1 MRIEKHME
9 KTLGLLVIDA
19 QGGGIGRQ
27 LISSILQ
34 ALPDTEITAVGT
46 NSAAT
51 SAMLKAGAHRAATG
65 ENAVIVASRSADV
78 IMGPIGIVI
87 ADSMLGEI
95 TPAMAAAV
103 GQSPA
108 ARILIPFDRCTNI
121 VAGVPDMSAA
131 MLIKSA
137 VSALL
142 RFAQAS

>member
-131 MLIKSA
+131 MLIKCA

-142 RFAQAS
+142 GFAQAS

>member
-1 MRIEKHME
+1 MKGPL
-9 KTLGLLVIDA
+9 KLLVIDA

-27 LISSILQ
+27 LISNVLQ
-34 ALPDTEITAVGT
+34 VMPDIEITAVGT

-65 ENAVIVASRSADV
+65 ENAVIVACRSADV

-87 ADSMLGEI
+87 ADAMLGEI
-95 TPAMAAAV
+95 SPAMAAAV
-103 GQSPA
+103 GQSAA

-137 VSALL
+137 VSALFKL
-142 RFAQAS
+142 TEQNM